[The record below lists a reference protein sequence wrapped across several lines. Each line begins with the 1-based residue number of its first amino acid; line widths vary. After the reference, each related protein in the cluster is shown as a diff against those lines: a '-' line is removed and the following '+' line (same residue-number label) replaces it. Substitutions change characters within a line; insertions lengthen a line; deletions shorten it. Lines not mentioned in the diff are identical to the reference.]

1 MQMKSHERALAWSW
15 RALLGAG
22 FAFCGWIAL
31 APAAD
36 EPTPALR
43 PGERVRVQID
53 GDARWIDG
61 QLVVAPL
68 GCTQVRLA
76 AGVAPPDGRS
86 AVPLPDSVPLA
97 SLQALTRDHAG
108 RWQPVEIAALRA
120 AEPPRC
126 TA

>member
-1 MQMKSHERALAWSW
+1 MQMTPRERALAWAW

-22 FAFCGWIAL
+22 FAWCGWLAL
-31 APAAD
+31 APAGDASS
-36 EPTPALR
+36 PGLQ

-53 GDARWIDG
+53 GDARWRDG

-68 GCTQVRLA
+68 GCTQVRLTPGDA
-76 AGVAPPDGRS
+76 APGRHG
-86 AVPLPDSVPLA
+86 ATPLPDSVPLA
-97 SLQALTRDHAG
+97 ALQALTRDRDG